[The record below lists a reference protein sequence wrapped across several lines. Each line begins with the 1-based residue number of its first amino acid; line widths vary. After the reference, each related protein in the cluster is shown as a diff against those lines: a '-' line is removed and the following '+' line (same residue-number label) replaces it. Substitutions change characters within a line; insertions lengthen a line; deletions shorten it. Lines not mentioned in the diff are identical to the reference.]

1 MLVQQ
6 MQNAVI
12 EYVRDKLSLD
22 TIIKEIKSRNPHI
35 LHKFNPTKIS
45 ETLRKFFGK
54 ILNSY

>member
-6 MQNAVI
+6 MQNALI

-45 ETLRKFFGK
+45 ETLRNFLAKF
-54 ILNSY
+54 